1 MLDIRFIYGK
11 QIIKV
16 IAVSFMT
23 GTQETKNE
31 RDVVT
36 CVITPYVVKV
46 EYLRAIFDLDADK
59 LNPMT

>member
-1 MLDIRFIYGK
+1 
-11 QIIKV
+11 
-16 IAVSFMT
+16 MT